1 MAASIGL
8 RHGVTDRA
16 VKVLV
21 AGLVG
26 ILGALYLAGYLFL
39 WMVGGRP
46 LTATPLTWLR
56 YEHYYGENV
65 YVRKRL
71 VISGGIAVV
80 LVLGGYALV
89 FWPKR
94 RSTYGDARFATWSEI
109 KRAGLLGHDGLLLG
123 KYRGQYLM
131 LPGQL
136 GGLIWAPPRSGKGVG
151 IVIPNLLNF
160 PGSVVCVDI
169 KKENWTVTAG
179 YRKSCGQPVFLVDFF
194 AENGRTARWNPLDTV
209 HDNPLRQVDG
219 LQRIAA
225 ILWPEMP
232 GTDPFWPAAAQ
243 TMFLG
248 IALYVF
254 ETPGLAR
261 TIGEILRQG
270 MVTGE
275 EGFGA
280 HWRRIIEERSE
291 SDVPLSDACVHAI
304 SDLVD
309 LAGTTA
315 SGIRKTFTSRLD
327 LWLNPILDAATSV
340 SDFSFRDLRR
350 RPFSIYVGVNPA
362 DIGRLRRV
370 LNLFFEQAIGEQ
382 RELPEH
388 NPDLK
393 HQVLMMLDEFT
404 ALGRLPIMSQALGY
418 LPGYNV
424 RIMII
429 IQVFSQL
436 TDTYGIHAAMT
447 FLKTLAVRILF
458 APNEYED
465 AEAISK
471 ELGMTT
477 VKVKARSQAFWGSG
491 RSPSTSESERARP
504 LMLPQE
510 VKAMGADKEL
520 IFYENCPPILADKIR
535 YYDDPLLKRR
545 VLPPPEVPMIL
556 DPSRP
561 PPPRQR
567 PTTRDAEGR
576 VVERIPPRRKAR
588 PGPIRPRQKP
598 TSGSLAARNPPTD
611 AAEIESAVSAYLDKL
626 TQLDASPGTPMPP
639 SSTP

>member
-1 MAASIGL
+1 MAESNGS
-8 RHGVTDRA
+8 RERRTD
-16 VKVLV
+16 LV
-21 AGLVG
+21 AKIALAGLVG
-26 ILGALYLAGYLFL
+26 VGAALYLSGYVFL
-39 WMVGGRP
+39 WTIGGKP
-46 LTATPLTWLR
+46 LSATPLTAVR
-56 YEHYYGENV
+56 YAYYYGDQRTIR
-65 YVRKRL
+65 RKL
-71 VISGGIAVV
+71 LSSGGLGAAVIAGAF
-80 LVLGGYALV
+80 LLV

-94 RSTYGDARFATWSEI
+94 PSIYGDARFATTAEI
-109 KRAGLLGHDGLLLG
+109 RRARLLGHDGLLLG
-123 KYRGQYLM
+123 KYRGRYLT

-136 GGLIWAPPRSGKGVG
+136 GGLVWAPPRSGKGVG

-179 YRKSCGQPVFLVDFF
+179 YRASCGQPVYLVDFF

-209 HDNPLRQVDG
+209 HENPLRQVDG

-225 ILWPEMP
+225 ILWPEVP
-232 GTDPFWPAAAQ
+232 GADPFWSAAAQ

-254 ETPGLAR
+254 ETPGLPR

-270 MVTGE
+270 MVSGE

-280 HWRRIIEERSE
+280 HWRRIIEERHYDDHALSE
-291 SDVPLSDACVHAI
+291 ACVQAI

-327 LWLNPILDAATSV
+327 LWLNPILDAATSA
-340 SDFSFRDLRR
+340 SDFSFKDLRR

-388 NPDLK
+388 DPKLK

-436 TDTYGIHAAMT
+436 TDTYGMQAALT

-458 APNEYED
+458 APKEYED

-477 VKVKARSQAFWGSG
+477 VKVKARNRAFWGSG

-520 IFYENCPPILADKIR
+520 VFFENCPPILADKIR

-545 VLPPPEVPMIL
+545 VLPPPEVPMII
-556 DPSRP
+556 DPTKPRERRPATEPDSAGRVIEHIPPSRTR
-561 PPPRQR
+561 RQ
-567 PTTRDAEGR
+567 
-576 VVERIPPRRKAR
+576 
-588 PGPIRPRQKP
+588 GPIRPRQKP
-598 TSGSLAARNPPTD
+598 RPDSLAARNPPTD
-611 AAEIESAVSAYLDKL
+611 PAVIESAVSAYLAKL
-626 TQLDASPGTPMPP
+626 VENDASPGGNLR
-639 SSTP
+639 SS